1 MSVVLSAR
9 HEAAII
15 AYVALYDN
23 CDKARCWRRIG
34 SAIKRHGVRVTRTVY
49 RGHARRDRSIR
60 LVAPFFS
67 TTPKKQMAELF
78 VEREWPEDEGP
89 EKEGPEKEGLE
100 KEGPEKEGP
109 EKEGRRIGNFF
120 TVHLVRALV
129 LSTRSVRFT
138 LSREV
143 VRELRALNGDRA
155 IAKGDGNYTLD
166 EYIPRLLGVLRRLV
180 HDETHANGEE
190 ILVLNDGAFYADPEL
205 RKRGFRSL
213 GGGDYETW
221 YAELTGRD
229 AAGKYKEMWP
239 ERYAV
244 VCACYEALRRA
255 DDQFPE
261 AACPIATRLLCEVMA
276 HCVPV
281 SGWFM
286 GVRHL
291 WCFDTRARVHI
302 DLTRGQ
308 FSGGTTGIAIYDT
321 EDARGG
327 MRGYKMSSLP
337 EFNEA
342 MGISYMR
349 NRMEDI
355 VVGGTTLARIAADV
369 RRGRQS
375 THRVE
380 LNVALF
386 LSCASRVMKPRV
398 AWQEYT
404 DFMRRCGFEAY
415 RDDIHGFPR
424 VCVAPFDGAQLVRD
438 CLGMT
443 GHGNE
448 EDVAELCSAHIRH
461 VARLIASDKGRIFE
475 VSDAFWRRNVA
486 CGGFFVLSTRRRAIL
501 RSRRTQ

>member
-15 AYVALYDN
+15 AYVAMYDN

-89 EKEGPEKEGLE
+89 ED
-100 KEGPEKEGP
+100 EGP

-143 VRELRALNGDRA
+143 VRELRALNGDR
-155 IAKGDGNYTLD
+155 IIGKGGGNYTLD
-166 EYIPRLLGVLRRLV
+166 EFIPRVPDLLRRLV

-221 YAELTGRD
+221 YAELR
-229 AAGKYKEMWP
+229 
-239 ERYAV
+239 
-244 VCACYEALRRA
+244 
-255 DDQFPE
+255 
-261 AACPIATRLLCEVMA
+261 
-276 HCVPV
+276 
-281 SGWFM
+281 
-286 GVRHL
+286 
-291 WCFDTRARVHI
+291 
-302 DLTRGQ
+302 
-308 FSGGTTGIAIYDT
+308 
-321 EDARGG
+321 
-327 MRGYKMSSLP
+327 
-337 EFNEA
+337 
-342 MGISYMR
+342 
-349 NRMEDI
+349 
-355 VVGGTTLARIAADV
+355 
-369 RRGRQS
+369 
-375 THRVE
+375 HRVE
-380 LNVALF
+380 LNVAF
-386 LSCASRVMKPRV
+386 LRARARRVMKPRV
-398 AWQEYT
+398 AWHEYT

-415 RDDIHGFPR
+415 RDDKHGLPR
-424 VCVAPFDGAQLVRD
+424 VCVAPFDGAPLVRD

-443 GHGNE
+443 EPGNE
-448 EDVAELCSAHIRH
+448 GGVERLCGAHIRH
-461 VARLIASDKGRIFE
+461 VARLIASDSRRRIFE

-486 CGGFFVLSTRRRAIL
+486 CGGFFVLSR
-501 RSRRTQ
+501 

>member
-67 TTPKKQMAELF
+67 ATPEKQMAEL
-78 VEREWPEDEGP
+78 
-89 EKEGPEKEGLE
+89 
-100 KEGPEKEGP
+100 
-109 EKEGRRIGNFF
+109 

-129 LSTRSVRFT
+129 LSTRAVRFT

-143 VRELRALNGDRA
+143 VRELRALNGDRI
-155 IAKGDGNYTLD
+155 IAKGDGDYTLD
-166 EYIPRLLGVLRRLV
+166 EFIPCVPDLLRSLV

-221 YAELTGRD
+221 YAELR
-229 AAGKYKEMWP
+229 
-239 ERYAV
+239 
-244 VCACYEALRRA
+244 
-255 DDQFPE
+255 
-261 AACPIATRLLCEVMA
+261 
-276 HCVPV
+276 
-281 SGWFM
+281 
-286 GVRHL
+286 
-291 WCFDTRARVHI
+291 
-302 DLTRGQ
+302 
-308 FSGGTTGIAIYDT
+308 
-321 EDARGG
+321 
-327 MRGYKMSSLP
+327 
-337 EFNEA
+337 
-342 MGISYMR
+342 
-349 NRMEDI
+349 
-355 VVGGTTLARIAADV
+355 
-369 RRGRQS
+369 
-375 THRVE
+375 HRVE
-380 LNVALF
+380 LNAAF
-386 LSCASRVMKPRV
+386 LRARAMRVMKPRV
-398 AWQEYT
+398 AWHEYT

-415 RDDIHGFPR
+415 RDDKHGLPR
-424 VCVAPFDGAQLVRD
+424 VCVAPFDGAPLVRD

-443 GHGNE
+443 EPGNVE
-448 EDVAELCSAHIRH
+448 SLCGAHIRH
-461 VARLIASDKGRIFE
+461 VARLMFAMRDRRFE